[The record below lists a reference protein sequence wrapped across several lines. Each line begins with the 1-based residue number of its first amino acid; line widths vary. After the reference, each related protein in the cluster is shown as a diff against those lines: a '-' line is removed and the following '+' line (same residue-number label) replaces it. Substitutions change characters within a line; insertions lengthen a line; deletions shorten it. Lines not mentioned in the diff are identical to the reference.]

1 MFLAR
6 LPSIFKRSHKMPH
19 LPRNLHLVA
28 TWRSPDNKIRKKHA
42 APHASSAAPAMQND
56 DDGLQS
62 VAPATKNATH
72 LLKTSQKY
80 CACHIKRPFHT
91 LRNTS
96 EWTYHRHGHMA
107 LRTVADGY
115 ERFRN
120 VERTAPSTPR
130 PPEWNGNPCYAFGN
144 YQQKFTKQIGQL
156 EGVFADVSWL
166 KWMCWLNTPAYIAV
180 EKVEKIYSWIGKIQ
194 SPHSLGECGYQPL
207 NKSNFTGYCFSYE
220 WWPVQCSGD
229 LTAFFSWAG
238 IAGFFSPFVQG

>member
-96 EWTYHRHGHMA
+96 ERTYHRHGHMA

-120 VERTAPSTPR
+120 VERTHPQPLTPR
-130 PPEWNGNPCYAFGN
+130 VKREPLLRIRKLPTEIHQTNWAIGRCFCRC
-144 YQQKFTKQIGQL
+144 FMTKMDVLVGHTSIYCGWKGGKNLQL
-156 EGVFADVSWL
+156 DR
-166 KWMCWLNTPAYIAV
+166 
-180 EKVEKIYSWIGKIQ
+180 
-194 SPHSLGECGYQPL
+194 
-207 NKSNFTGYCFSYE
+207 
-220 WWPVQCSGD
+220 
-229 LTAFFSWAG
+229 
-238 IAGFFSPFVQG
+238 